1 MSENNSIVFD
11 TTFKTPSAHDELL
24 NSAKAG
30 VEGLEKHFH
39 GDAVLH
45 PGTIVRHFK
54 GKLYKVICTAIH
66 TETATELVIYQAMYP
81 PFHTYARPKEMFLS
95 KVDEEKYPEHAGEW
109 RLRIATPEEIQG
121 CDKNASS
128 PMP

>member
-1 MSENNSIVFD
+1 MAISEKKESPV
-11 TTFKTPSAHDELL
+11 ELMQ
-24 NSAKAG
+24 SFADGMFAG
-30 VEGLEKHFH
+30 LYHSH
-39 GDAVLH
+39 VLK

-54 GKLYKVICTAIH
+54 GKLYQIIGVAIH
-66 TETATELVIYQAMYP
+66 TETAEEMVIYQALYP
-81 PFHTYARPKEMFLS
+81 PFVTYARPKEMFLS